1 MSILRKEFKKPSSI
15 ANLDIPDSTAEKP
28 KLVFQPYKIWSSRIS
43 WRIAFVCFAT
53 VLFVQSVMLAVVLHS
68 YQNHQLAELAEVGR
82 STIIPLMKDPNEH
95 TPAEIK
101 NSPIRENY
109 LQRVFTH
116 TKIRGVSFY
125 FKDLKLV
132 KSYGDPINLELFPKT
147 SANYTKSYRSSNGL
161 IYEVAIQPEQLKYPL
176 IAIIQLD
183 SEHIKQDVVAYIKE
197 AVLVMMLI
205 STLVTVVMIIA
216 IGNFLLGPV
225 LFLRENLL
233 RAYENP
239 ESPMVE
245 DSPYGTANEI
255 GESIHIAIGLIKQNA
270 NNINQIRSAAEDQI
284 HKLAYYDTL
293 TTLPN
298 RTFFLQSMGKMAYGE
313 DGKTPGRFC
322 VVTID
327 LDHFKD
333 INDTMGYNIG
343 DAILRAVGKRL
354 RSSLPE
360 TAVVARIAEDEF
372 AVAMPLTSDVSNQRE
387 VAIKIANV
395 IKSAP
400 FKVFTEDFQVR
411 ASIGVSSYPDDGTD
425 VEQVLKNSDIALNR
439 AKEEGRDLVKEYS
452 EDFDRAVQQRFQIL
466 RNLRD
471 ALEHDQLLLHYQ
483 PQVSLR
489 TGEIIGAEAL
499 IRWWKPDNSKEGGHF
514 VPPIEFIPIAEQSGL
529 IVPIGEWVLKTACQA
544 ASQLQSEGHH
554 MRMAVNVS
562 GAQFYQSNLIG
573 LVEQTIQD
581 TNLEPE
587 HLELEVTESVFMDD
601 ISHAITTLRNLHG
614 LGIELAIDDFGTGYS
629 SLSYLRQ
636 FPIDRL
642 KIDQSFI
649 RNALNNPD
657 DASIARTIIRLAHSL
672 NLKVIAEGVEIE
684 DQQKF
689 LVGERCDEV
698 QGYFYARPMPIEDFR
713 HFVANYK
720 PIQEDDLIDPEIDK
734 IDEFQ

>member
-1 MSILRKEFKKPSSI
+1 MSFLRKEFKKPTYVSGL
-15 ANLDIPDSTAEKP
+15 NLAEAKVAQP
-28 KLVFQPYKIWSSRIS
+28 KFKFRPYKIWQSKIS

-53 VLFVQSVMLAVVLHS
+53 MLFVQSVMLGILLHS
-68 YQNHQLAELAEVGR
+68 YQNHQLSELAEVGR
-82 STIIPLMKDPNEH
+82 STIIPLMKDTRNYK
-95 TPAEIK
+95 PAEIIA
-101 NSPIRENY
+101 NPIRENY
-109 LQRVFTH
+109 LGRVFSH
-116 TKIRGVSFY
+116 TKITGLAFY
-125 FKDLKLV
+125 NKDMKLV
-132 KSYGDPINLELFPKT
+132 KGYGEETHIIPYPRG
-147 SANYTKSYRSSNGL
+147 SAKYKSSYRSTNGL
-161 IYEVAIQPEQLKYPL
+161 LYEVVIQPEQLKHPF
-176 IAIIQLD
+176 IAVVQLN
-183 SEHIKQDVVAYIKE
+183 SEHIRKDVFNYVKE
-197 AVLVMMLI
+197 AMLVMLMI
-205 STLVTVVMIIA
+205 STLVTVVMILA

-239 ESPMVE
+239 ENPGAE
-245 DSPYGTANEI
+245 DSPYGTTNEI

-270 NNINQIRSAAEDQI
+270 DNIRRIKTAAEDQI

-298 RTFFLQSMGKMAYGE
+298 RTYFLQSMGKMAYGE

-360 TAVVARIAEDEF
+360 TAVVSRIAEDEF
-372 AVAMPLTSDVSNQRE
+372 AAAMPLTGDASSSRE
-387 VAIKIANV
+387 IAIKIANV
-395 IKSAP
+395 IKSSP

-411 ASIGVSSYPDDGTD
+411 ASIGVSTYPDDGTD

-483 PQVSLR
+483 PQISLH
-489 TGEIIGAEAL
+489 TGKIIGAEAL

-529 IVPIGEWVLKTACQA
+529 IVPIGEMVLNTACQSA
-544 ASQLQSEGHH
+544 AQLQKEGHDI
-554 MRMAVNVS
+554 RIAVNVS

-573 LVEQTIQD
+573 LVENTLQETGLRAE
-581 TNLEPE
+581 NLEV
-587 HLELEVTESVFMDD
+587 EVTESVFMDD

-614 LGIELAIDDFGTGYS
+614 LGVELAIDDFGTGYS

-684 DQQKF
+684 DQQQF
-689 LVGERCDEV
+689 LVDERCDEV
-698 QGYFYARPMPIEDFR
+698 QGYYYARPMPIDDFR
-713 HFVANYK
+713 HFVKNFN
-720 PIQEDDLIDPEIDK
+720 PIEAEKLIKQQENSE
-734 IDEFQ
+734 E